1 MTAPVVESLCWPEV
15 ALAVVR
21 EDVTVMVSLLAS
33 NVVFPA
39 ESFGVIVKVAD
50 SLAPADAEALLNV
63 NEAGAP
69 ATLQTTVV
77 YGSAGISPFGVVL
90 GVDEFVSFAR
100 LSNQTKYVMVAYFF
114 VMMSPSTMM
123 PVRVDNVSRETECT
137 CVASVTEDV
146 ALSVLRVAEDWA
158 A

>member
-1 MTAPVVESLCWPEV
+1 
-15 ALAVVR
+15 
-21 EDVTVMVSLLAS
+21 
-33 NVVFPA
+33 VVFPA

-50 SLAPADAEALLNV
+50 SLAPTDAEALLNV

-77 YGSAGISPFGVVL
+77 YGSAGISPLGVVL
-90 GVDEFVSFAR
+90 GVVAFVSFAK

-123 PVRVDNVSRETECT
+123 PVRVDNVSRVTECT
-137 CVASVTEDV
+137 VAASATEDV
-146 ALSVLRVAEDWA
+146 ALSALRVAEDWA